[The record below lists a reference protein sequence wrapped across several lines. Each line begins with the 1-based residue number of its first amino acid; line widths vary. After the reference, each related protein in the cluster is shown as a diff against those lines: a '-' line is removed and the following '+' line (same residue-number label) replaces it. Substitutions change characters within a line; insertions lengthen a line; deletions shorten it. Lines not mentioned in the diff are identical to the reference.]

1 MKMACTPRL
10 RGALPA
16 PALLAALSLAG
27 ALSACATAP
36 GSLGPPGSRATW
48 QRCELFFGQSIPG
61 GGEVSPAQWQA
72 FVDREVTPR
81 FPQGLTVLQAQGQWR
96 NAQGG
101 IEREASRVLVLLLPA
116 DEAQGPRID
125 ELRTAYRQQ
134 FQQESVGRACTP
146 SDVRF

>member
-1 MKMACTPRL
+1 MRAGGMRTLHAPRL
-10 RGALPA
+10 FGAFA
-16 PALLAALSLAG
+16 ALAATV
-27 ALSACATAP
+27 ALSGCASAP
-36 GSLGPPGSRATW
+36 TSAASW

-96 NAQGG
+96 NAQGH
-101 IEREASRVLVLLLPA
+101 IEREASRVLVLLLA
-116 DEAQGPRID
+116 AEEAQGPRID

-134 FQQESVGRACTP
+134 FQ
-146 SDVRF
+146 